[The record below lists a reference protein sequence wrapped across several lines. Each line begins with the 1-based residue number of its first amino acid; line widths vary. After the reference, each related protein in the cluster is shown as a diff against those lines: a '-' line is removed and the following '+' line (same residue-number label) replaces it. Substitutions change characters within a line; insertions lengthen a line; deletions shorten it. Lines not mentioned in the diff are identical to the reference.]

1 MNSPPYGYGGR
12 IAETIVFAVRII
24 MSPTCSNRDFA
35 GRNALSATD
44 LTNFSPPRRRLRRTE
59 DYVIDP
65 PSATPNR
72 TVGRRIAA
80 SQRKTGA

>member
-1 MNSPPYGYGGR
+1 
-12 IAETIVFAVRII
+12 

-44 LTNFSPPRRRLRRTE
+44 LTNFSPRGAPGSASPTDDAPQ

-65 PSATPNR
+65 LLATPNR
-72 TVGRRIAA
+72 QFGRSAA
-80 SQRKTGA
+80 HRGKPRA